1 METILGFVMMYAWVH
16 SVVVITKKV
25 KDVSTYETVVL
36 ITGATGFLLYVI
48 GTL

>member
-1 METILGFVMMYAWVH
+1 METILGFVMIYAWIH
-16 SVVVITKKV
+16 SVVIVSKKITN
-25 KDVSTYETVVL
+25 VSTYETVVL